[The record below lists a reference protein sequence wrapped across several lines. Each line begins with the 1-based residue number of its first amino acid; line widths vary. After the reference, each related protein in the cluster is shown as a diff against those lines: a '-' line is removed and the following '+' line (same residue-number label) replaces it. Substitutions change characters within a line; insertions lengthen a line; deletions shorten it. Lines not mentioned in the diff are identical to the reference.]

1 MILCCMRPE
10 SRGRAERGRM
20 MTGLARV
27 FRAIVV
33 LGTVAVVAAS
43 SAAAAGESQKG
54 SSTRVVGYFT
64 EWGIYGRDYRVK
76 DVATSGSAA
85 RLDVLDYAFA
95 KVEPDAA
102 GNVVCKLADEWADY
116 EKPWTAEQS
125 VTGEAVAS
133 PPLLGNFQQLQA
145 LKALYPSLKVVISLG
160 GWTFSKYFS
169 DAALTAASRQKF
181 VSSCIDLF
189 VKGDLPGPDSDGMG
203 GPGAAAGV
211 FDGIDLDWEWPGS
224 EGNAGN
230 IIRPEDR
237 QNFTKLVEE
246 FRNQLDAYG
255 ETAGKHYLLT
265 SFLPAARAK
274 IDAGFEV
281 GKIFSLLDFGT
292 VQGYDLHGAWESTT
306 NHQSNLYTSK
316 DDPAV
321 PSFSVDD
328 TVHAYLDRGAPP
340 GKLVIGVPFYSR
352 GWTGVAPTNKGLYQ
366 PASGPAPGVWES
378 GVNDYKVTK
387 SLLGSGFTRYWD
399 GKAFAAWLFDGTT
412 FWTFDDAIVMRH
424 KAHYVLK
431 NDLGGIMFWELS
443 GDTPD
448 GELVHAL
455 AEGLSHGARR

>member
-1 MILCCMRPE
+1 
-10 SRGRAERGRM
+10 
-20 MTGLARV
+20 MTRLVRV
-27 FRAIVV
+27 FGAIVV
-33 LGTVAVVAAS
+33 LGTVAVMAAS
-43 SAAAAGESQKG
+43 SATATVESGNG
-54 SSTRVVGYFT
+54 SRATQVVGYFT
-64 EWGIYGRDYRVK
+64 EWGIYGRQYMVK
-76 DVATSGSAA
+76 NVATSGSAA
-85 RLDVLDYAFA
+85 RLDVLNYAFA
-95 KVEPDAA
+95 KVEPEPDAA
-102 GNVVCKLADEWADY
+102 GDVVCKLADEWADY
-116 EKPWTAEQS
+116 QKPWTAGES
-125 VTGEAVAS
+125 VTGEEVTW
-133 PPLLGNFQQLQA
+133 PRPILGNFQQLQA
-145 LKALYPSLKVVISLG
+145 LKTLYPSLKVVISLG

-169 DAALTAASRQKF
+169 DVALTAASRQKF

-189 VKGDLPGPDSDGMG
+189 IKGNLPDPGWGGMG

-230 IIRPEDR
+230 IIRPEDK
-237 QNFTKLVEE
+237 QNFTKLLEE
-246 FRNQLDAYG
+246 FRKQLDAYG

-265 SFLPAARAK
+265 SFLPAAPAK

-328 TVHAYLDRGAPP
+328 TVHAYLDRRAPA

-352 GWTGVAPTNKGLYQ
+352 GWTGVAAANRGLYQ
-366 PASGPAPGVWES
+366 PSSGAALGVWEN

-387 SLLGSGFTRYWD
+387 GLLGSGFIRYWD

-412 FWTFDDAIVMRH
+412 FWTFDDAIVMTH
-424 KAHYVLK
+424 KAHYVLE

-448 GELVHAL
+448 GELVEAL
-455 AEGLSHGARR
+455 AEGLSHGVRRP